1 MILNKAKKTFMHLAL
16 ASYKIKKQ
24 KREQR
29 KLILKSIEKEIFV
42 ADQILA
48 SMKNK
53 GKIEL
58 YQKNLEKINRL
69 KKIIK
74 KFDF

>member
-1 MILNKAKKTFMHLAL
+1 MHLAL